1 LQKLW
6 GNDIGKP
13 LTPEEMAA
21 YEKQR
26 AESAKRTAALLGIS
40 VDKLSEIEKKARA
53 ECEKD
58 TSWEAELDRNNR
70 AKAGIE

>member
-1 LQKLW
+1 M
-6 GNDIGKP
+6 GRP

-21 YEKQR
+21 YEKER
-26 AESAKRTAALLGIS
+26 AESAKRTAALLGMS
-40 VDKLSEIEKKARA
+40 VDKLLELEEKARL

-58 TSWEAELDRNNR
+58 TSWEDELDRKNR